1 MEEGYEEEKSP
12 GQSQDYEEQKHTE
25 GGSEANNLPEEFEDD
40 GEGEY
45 ERGEGV
51 NALNLEFVLGYNK
64 DIKDGVHNLTN
75 GDRKAIFYS
84 AAHTGVIYDY
94 EEGEQKL
101 LQGHCNKIT
110 CTACSADKKLIVTA
124 DSGIDSMLV
133 IWDSYDGIPIRTY
146 FNPYENGIC
155 ALDISQDGR
164 YLATIS
170 DDKFQAVSIWD
181 LQNEELDEPII
192 TTLCGYARDDK
203 QFLIK
208 FNPSDVYE
216 LVCHG
221 ESQLAFLSWSED
233 SDEIEYYLSPIQGTS
248 FSKKEKK
255 DAVFTST
262 VFIPDSTKAV
272 TSTEMGDLLVWDI
285 SLIVDGMS
293 HTNEK
298 RLTKVLE
305 LHQDETSIN
314 TLTIHGDYLVTGN
327 EDGSVR
333 FYDFDLKICGWFE
346 NLDLGVIKSISF
358 ADEEPKSIDNDEE
371 EGEDELK

>member
-1 MEEGYEEEKSP
+1 MEDYEEAKSQP
-12 GQSQDYEEQKHTE
+12 QSQDYDEQKQTE
-25 GGSEANNLPEEFEDD
+25 GESEGNNLRDEFDD
-40 GEGEY
+40 DAEGDY

-51 NALNLEFVLGYNK
+51 NALNLEFVRGYNK

-75 GDRKAIFYS
+75 PERKAIFYS

-170 DDKFQAVSIWD
+170 NDKFQAVSIWD
-181 LQNEELDEPII
+181 IQNQELDEPII
-192 TTLCGYARDDK
+192 TTLCGYSKNDR
-203 QFLIK
+203 QHLIK

-221 ESQLAFLSWSED
+221 NKQLAFLSWSED
-233 SDEIEYYLSPIQGTS
+233 AEEIEYYLSPIQPSS
-248 FSKKEKK
+248 FSKKDKQN
-255 DAVFTST
+255 ANFTST

-272 TSTEMGDLLVWDI
+272 TSTEQGDLLVWDI

-305 LHQDETSIN
+305 LHQDGTAIH
-314 TLTIHGDYLVTGN
+314 TLTI
-327 EDGSVR
+327 
-333 FYDFDLKICGWFE
+333 
-346 NLDLGVIKSISF
+346 
-358 ADEEPKSIDNDEE
+358 
-371 EGEDELK
+371 